1 MCQYI
6 FIKKDSIIMLKQLDG
21 STLLDFKKFTHDEL
35 LIFMSITQKAA
46 LNKSKYINID
56 IQKLFK
62 ELLLENKPDINYMLD
77 QFASKC
83 CNIHVSTTVNG
94 KRKRFALFQELEY
107 DPYERKLTL
116 EVNPKYLSIL
126 VRMYQDWTA
135 EEIELYNNLS
145 SDYNRSLY
153 TLLKYSNGEYVVELD
168 FLKNFLFADNMPRSY
183 ELVGK
188 FIQTIITPATEELNK
203 YFPELKVEKIRTSR
217 NITHLKFTYN
227 KKASD

>member
-6 FIKKDSIIMLKQLDG
+6 FIKKDNFIMLKQLDG
-21 STLLDFKKFTHDEL
+21 STLLDFKNFTHDEL

-62 ELLLENKPDINYMLD
+62 ELELENKSDVNYILD
-77 QFASKC
+77 RFASKC
-83 CNIHVSTTVNG
+83 CNIHVSSTVNG

-126 VRMYQDWTA
+126 VKMYKDWTA

-188 FIQTIITPATEELNK
+188 FIQTIITPAIGELTE

-227 KKASD
+227 KKASE

>member
-6 FIKKDSIIMLKQLDG
+6 FIKKDNFIMLKQLDG

-46 LNKSKYINID
+46 LNRSKYINID

-62 ELLLENKPDINYMLD
+62 ELPLENNQDINYILD
-77 QFASKC
+77 KFASKC

-126 VRMYQDWTA
+126 VKMYQDWTA
-135 EEIELYNNLS
+135 KEIDLYNNLS

-153 TLLKYSNGEYVVELD
+153 TLLKYSNGEYIIELD
-168 FLKNFLFADNMPRSY
+168 FLKHFLFADNMPRSY

-188 FIQTIITPATEELNK
+188 FIQTIITPAVEELTE

-217 NITHLKFTYN
+217 NITHLKFIYN

>member
-6 FIKKDSIIMLKQLDG
+6 FIKKDNFIMLKQLDG

-46 LNKSKYINID
+46 LNKSKYININ

-62 ELLLENKPDINYMLD
+62 ELEIDIPDINYVLD
-77 QFASKC
+77 KFTSKC

-94 KRKRFALFQELEY
+94 KRKHFALFQELEY
-107 DPYERKLTL
+107 DPYERKLLL

-126 VRMYQDWTA
+126 VKMYQDWTA

-145 SDYNRSLY
+145 NDYNKSLY
-153 TLLKYSNGEYVVELD
+153 TLLKYSNGEYIVEID
-168 FLKNFLFADNMPRSY
+168 FLKHFLFADNMPRSY

-188 FIQTIITPATEELNK
+188 FIQTIITPAIEELTE

>member
-6 FIKKDSIIMLKQLDG
+6 FIKKDNFIMLKQLDG

-46 LNKSKYINID
+46 LNRSKYINID

-62 ELLLENKPDINYMLD
+62 ELPLKNNQDINYILD
-77 QFASKC
+77 KFASKC

-126 VRMYQDWTA
+126 VKMYQDWTA
-135 EEIELYNNLS
+135 KEIELYNNLS

-153 TLLKYSNGEYVVELD
+153 TLLKYSNGEYIVELD
-168 FLKNFLFADNMPRSY
+168 FLKHFLFADNMPRSY

-188 FIQTIITPATEELNK
+188 FIQTIITPAVEELTE

>member
-6 FIKKDSIIMLKQLDG
+6 FIKKDNFIMLKQLDG

-46 LNKSKYINID
+46 LNRSKYINID

-62 ELLLENKPDINYMLD
+62 ELPLENNQDINYILD
-77 QFASKC
+77 KFASKC

-126 VRMYQDWTA
+126 VKMYQDWTA
-135 EEIELYNNLS
+135 KEIELYNNLS

-153 TLLKYSNGEYVVELD
+153 TLLKYSNGEYIIELD
-168 FLKNFLFADNMPRSY
+168 FLKHFLFADNMPRSY

-188 FIQTIITPATEELNK
+188 FIQTIITPAIGELTE
-203 YFPELKVEKIRTSR
+203 YFPDLKVEKIRTSR

-227 KKASD
+227 KKASE

>member
-6 FIKKDSIIMLKQLDG
+6 FIKKDNFIMLKQLDG

-145 SDYNRSLY
+145 NDYNRSLY

-188 FIQTIITPATEELNK
+188 FIQTIITPAIEELTA

>member
-1 MCQYI
+1 MI
-6 FIKKDSIIMLKQLDG
+6 KQLDG
-21 STLLDFKKFTHDEL
+21 SMLLNLKYFTHNEL
-35 LIFMSITQKAA
+35 LIFMKITQVAT

-56 IQKLFK
+56 IHKLF
-62 ELLLENKPDINYMLD
+62 ENLFIKGTADINSILD
-77 QFASKC
+77 KFASKC
-83 CNIHVSTTVNG
+83 FTIHISTIING
-94 KRKRFALFQELEY
+94 KRKRFSIFLESEY
-107 DPYERKLTL
+107 NPYEKKLIL

-126 VRMYQDWTA
+126 VKIYKDWTA

-153 TLLKYSNGEYVVELD
+153 TLLKYSNGEYIVELD
-168 FLKNFLFADNMPRSY
+168 FLKHFLFSDNMPRSY

-188 FIQTIITPATEELNK
+188 FIQTIITPAIEELTE

>member
-6 FIKKDSIIMLKQLDG
+6 FIKKDNFIMLKQLDG

-126 VRMYQDWTA
+126 VKMYQDWTA

-153 TLLKYSNGEYVVELD
+153 TLLKYSNGEYIVELD

>member
-1 MCQYI
+1 
-6 FIKKDSIIMLKQLDG
+6 MLKQLDG

-46 LNKSKYINID
+46 LNRSKYINID

-62 ELLLENKPDINYMLD
+62 ELPLENNQDINYILD
-77 QFASKC
+77 KFASKC

-126 VRMYQDWTA
+126 VKMYQDWTA
-135 EEIELYNNLS
+135 KEIELYNNLS

-153 TLLKYSNGEYVVELD
+153 TLLKYSNGEYIIELD
-168 FLKNFLFADNMPRSY
+168 FLKHFLFADNMPRSY

-188 FIQTIITPATEELNK
+188 FIQTIITPAVEELTE

-227 KKASD
+227 KKTYD

>member
-1 MCQYI
+1 
-6 FIKKDSIIMLKQLDG
+6 MLKQLDG

-46 LNKSKYINID
+46 LNRSKYINID

-62 ELLLENKPDINYMLD
+62 ELPLENNQDINYILD
-77 QFASKC
+77 KFASKC

-126 VRMYQDWTA
+126 VKMYQDWTA
-135 EEIELYNNLS
+135 KEIELYNNLS

-153 TLLKYSNGEYVVELD
+153 TLLKYSNGEYIIELD
-168 FLKNFLFADNMPRSY
+168 FLKHFLFADNMPRSY

-188 FIQTIITPATEELNK
+188 FIQTIITPAIGELTE
-203 YFPELKVEKIRTSR
+203 YFPDLKVEKIRTSR

-227 KKASD
+227 KKASE

>member
-6 FIKKDSIIMLKQLDG
+6 FIKKDNFIMLKQLDG
-21 STLLDFKKFTHDEL
+21 STLLDFKNFTHDEL

-56 IQKLFK
+56 IHKLFR
-62 ELLLENKPDINYMLD
+62 ELELENKTDVNYILD
-77 QFASKC
+77 RFASKC
-83 CNIHVSTTVNG
+83 CNIHVSSTING

-126 VRMYQDWTA
+126 VKMYKDWTA

-183 ELVGK
+183 GLVGK
-188 FIQTIITPATEELNK
+188 FIQTIITPAIEELTE

>member
-6 FIKKDSIIMLKQLDG
+6 FIKKDNFIMLKQLDG

-46 LNKSKYINID
+46 LNRSKYINID

-62 ELLLENKPDINYMLD
+62 ELPLENNQDINYILD
-77 QFASKC
+77 KFASKC

-126 VRMYQDWTA
+126 VKMYQDWTA
-135 EEIELYNNLS
+135 KEIELYNNLS

-153 TLLKYSNGEYVVELD
+153 TLLKYSNGEYIIELD
-168 FLKNFLFADNMPRSY
+168 FLKHFLFADNMPRSY

-188 FIQTIITPATEELNK
+188 FIQTIITPAVEELTE

-227 KKASD
+227 KKTYD